1 MTVHN
6 EGIEVAPS
14 TSVFF
19 TEDVSIKITPNL
31 SKYYDKLREVQKTV
45 DKCKGVMLIV
55 GGGGDNNDDD
65 NEEEEEKKGHD
76 NDTEDCTEEQI
87 LELRHIIITEN
98 RVKCIKR
105 MYEAVDKRTNTIT
118 KGEDSFQR
126 SCILCVIMA
135 THHLIR
141 MCR

>member
-19 TEDVSIKITPNL
+19 TEDVSVKITPNL
-31 SKYYDKLREVQKTV
+31 CKYYDKLREVQKTV

-55 GGGGDNNDDD
+55 GGGGDYDDD
-65 NEEEEEKKGHD
+65 Y
-76 NDTEDCTEEQI
+76 TEDCTEEQI
-87 LELRHIIITEN
+87 SELRHVIITEN

-118 KGEDSFQR
+118 KGEDAFNYLVYYVS
-126 SCILCVIMA
+126 
-135 THHLIR
+135 
-141 MCR
+141 